1 MVNATSTKSD
11 IISRTILLL
20 EYIESVKEKWITSN
34 KRTFKSE
41 RKKIRSKTFHCED
54 YTETKMERSNE
65 VQEDKRERI
74 EDNAYRAEV
83 DLKYPRTL

>member
-20 EYIESVKEKWITSN
+20 EYRESVKEKWITSN
-34 KRTFKSE
+34 KRIFISE
-41 RKKIRSKTFHCED
+41 RKKIRSKTFHCKD
-54 YTETKMERSNE
+54 NTETNMETNE
-65 VQEDKRERI
+65 VQGDKRECI
-74 EDNAYRAEV
+74 EDSAYRAEV